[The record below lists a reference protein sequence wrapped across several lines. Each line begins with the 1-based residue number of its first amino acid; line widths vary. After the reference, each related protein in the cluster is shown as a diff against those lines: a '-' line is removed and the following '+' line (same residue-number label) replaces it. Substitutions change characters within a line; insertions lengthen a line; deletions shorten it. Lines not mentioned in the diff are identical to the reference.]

1 MDGIDANAVGHPAIA
16 ANIITHDIAKIAS
29 GRVRPCRCIGASAAG
44 RTRMKMCTPRII
56 GIAARADNVSGA
68 PKSTRTRLILIQ
80 VLVTAV
86 AVDAVVN
93 LIM

>member
-1 MDGIDANAVGHPAIA
+1 
-16 ANIITHDIAKIAS
+16 
-29 GRVRPCRCIGASAAG
+29 
-44 RTRMKMCTPRII
+44 MKMCTPRII